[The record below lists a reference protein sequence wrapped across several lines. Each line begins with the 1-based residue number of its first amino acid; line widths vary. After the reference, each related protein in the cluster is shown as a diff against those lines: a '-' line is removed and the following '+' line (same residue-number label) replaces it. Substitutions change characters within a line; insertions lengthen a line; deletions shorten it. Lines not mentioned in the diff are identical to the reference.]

1 MSFHEQPPVANIN
14 VAATAAMMADYR
26 RYVDYGGRFDF
37 ETWWQRYADDYPEV
51 TA

>member
-1 MSFHEQPPVANIN
+1 MSHHEQPLFGITITDVL
-14 VAATAAMMADYR
+14 ATISADYDEY
-26 RYVDYGGRFDF
+26 RYYGGRFDF